1 MGRVLVVD
9 DEPSICWGFRELLTD
24 EGHSVE
30 TASSAE
36 EALERAQ
43 EVRPDA
49 VVLDVRLPGMDG
61 LSAIRHLRERIG
73 KDRPIVV
80 ITAFGDLRTA
90 VDAMQQGAFDY
101 LTKPFDLDRA
111 AEVVRRALD
120 VVPQESDVLVPQ
132 LREGDSLV
140 GSAPLMQ
147 KVFKQIALAAGA
159 DVPVLITGE
168 SGTGKELVARAIH
181 FHSARSA
188 GPFVPICPAALSPT
202 VIESELFGHV
212 RGAFTGADRD
222 RTGLLELAAGG
233 TVLLDEIGDLPVA
246 LQVKLLRA
254 VEQREVT
261 CVGGAEVRPTD
272 FRIVAATHRPLAE
285 MIQRGEFREDLFYR
299 LSVFQIELPSLRQ
312 RPEDIPQLAE
322 HFLRDLGPLYRSR
335 RFAEATILELQS
347 RSWPGN
353 VRELKNA
360 VEHAA
365 IVARSDVIEPEHLP
379 AESIRKLPI
388 ETAPEDRLQRDL
400 SLWANGYVTA
410 TASPDVEENL
420 YDAFLR
426 MAEPPLLQWA
436 LAHCRQNRTAAAK
449 LLGLNRAT
457 LRDKLRR
464 HGIDD
469 ASEP

>member
-9 DEPSICWGFRELLTD
+9 DEPSICWGFRELLSD
-24 EGHSVE
+24 EGHNVE

-36 EALERAQ
+36 EAFERA
-43 EVRPDA
+43 EAARPDA

-73 KDRPIVV
+73 QDRPIVV

-120 VVPQESDVLVPQ
+120 ASPHKQDS
-132 LREGDSLV
+132 LRPSEGDRESLV
-140 GSAPLMQ
+140 GSSPLMQ
-147 KVFKQIALAAGA
+147 QVFKQIALAAGA

-181 FHSARSA
+181 AHSARST
-188 GPFVPICPAALSPT
+188 GPFVPICPAALNPT

-212 RGAFTGADRD
+212 RGAFTGADVD

-254 VEQREVT
+254 VEQRELT
-261 CVGGAEVRPTD
+261 PVGGAEVHTTN
-272 FRIVAATHRPLAE
+272 FRVVAATHRPLGE

-299 LSVFQIELPSLRQ
+299 LSVFQIELPPLRK
-312 RPEDIPQLAE
+312 RPEDIPKLAE
-322 HFLRDLGPLYRSR
+322 HFLHALGPDYRSR
-335 RFAEATILELQS
+335 HFAAATIHELQS

-365 IVARSDVIEPEHLP
+365 IIARGDAIEPEHLP
-379 AESIRKLPI
+379 PEATRK
-388 ETAPEDRLQRDL
+388 TAFRTAEDRLARFVTR
-400 SLWANGYVTA
+400 WANHQMKGLGSSSGEA
-410 TASPDVEENL
+410 DL

-426 MAEPPLLQWA
+426 LTEPPLLRWA
-436 LAHCRQNRTAAAK
+436 LSRCRQNRTAAAK

-469 ASEP
+469 PGDT